1 MSAMRAGSA
10 PAGVSAQAL
19 TAAADALRS
28 AIEAGGDQL
37 PQVGRERAENVLA
50 KTSER
55 IGIAGDHT
63 VAA

>member
-10 PAGVSAQAL
+10 SAGVSAQAL

-37 PQVGRERAENVLA
+37 PQVGRERAELTSHGGHVALLNAQLKLA
-50 KTSER
+50 Q
-55 IGIAGDHT
+55 A
-63 VAA
+63 